1 VDRSVPVALI
11 RPERTVVATAPASDQ
26 LRLLDVQALDTR
38 LQQLAHRRSASPSL
52 AKVTE
57 VEVRLADVH
66 TSLVQSRTAAE
77 DLRREVAKAEQ
88 DVEQVRTRA
97 ARDQQR
103 LDSGAVGAKDAQ
115 ALVAELASLA
125 RRQEALEEVE
135 LDVMERLEAHEAAL
149 AELESAHAQLVAE
162 KEAAESERDAEL
174 GDIDG
179 TVAEVRAER
188 EKAADGIDA
197 GLLAL
202 YDKVRAQAGGLGA
215 AALRGRRCE
224 GCRLE
229 LNPGDLRAIA
239 AKGPDDIVRC
249 EECGRILVRV
259 EPAGQAA

>member
-1 VDRSVPVALI
+1 VDRSVPVTLI
-11 RPERTVVATAPASDQ
+11 CPERTLVATAPAPDQ

-38 LQQLAHRRSASPSL
+38 LQQLAHRRSASPSI

-57 VEVRLADVH
+57 VEGRLADVH
-66 TSLVQSRTAAE
+66 TSLVRSRTAAQ
-77 DLRREVAKAEQ
+77 DLRREVAKAEL

-125 RRQEALEEVE
+125 RRQGALEEVE

-149 AELESAHAQLVAE
+149 AELESAHGQLVAE
-162 KEAAESERDAEL
+162 KESAESDRDTEL
-174 GDIDG
+174 GEIDK
-179 TVAEVRAER
+179 T
-188 EKAADGIDA
+188 ADGIDA

-202 YDKVRAQAGGLGA
+202 YDRVRAQAGGLGA

-229 LNPGDLRAIA
+229 LNQGDLRTIA
-239 AKGPDDIVRC
+239 TKGPDEIVRC

-259 EPAGQAA
+259 EPAGQPA